1 MLSCLPLS
9 KPHRLPPVKKK
20 QPLARGPTGEVRDP
34 PHRLRGASRPAVFQ
48 WQLGISPDGVRLGKH
63 WGPGCPR
70 RRFGYFAAEG
80 KVTRAGAR
88 NTPKQP
94 EGLIKGDSEDLSSDK
109 IPSPPGTSS
118 KSFPPGRK
126 PLLPYCPP
134 TWTNRTLDA
143 ETTPFFCGN
152 LSTFFL
158 SAVEMFP
165 DCVILNLY
173 GKIMGKKFPFSEV
186 SLWQK
191 S

>member
-1 MLSCLPLS
+1 MQNPS
-9 KPHRLPPVKKK
+9 
-20 QPLARGPTGEVRDP
+20 ARGPSGEVGKP
-34 PHRLRGASRPAVFQ
+34 PHQLRGASRPAVFQ

-94 EGLIKGDSEDLSSDK
+94 EGLIKGDSEDPSSDTPLAAGLRQQ
-109 IPSPPGTSS
+109 IISS
-118 KSFPPGRK
+118 WRE

-143 ETTPFFCGN
+143 ETTRFFCGN